1 MTRFWPRFVWRSF
14 LCCVQGSICFRSG
27 LNRRWRKQSGF
38 KKVPGG
44 LSSVRKCQDKEFS
57 FTLAVDKVFSDKVL
71 LRSLCST
78 SSPVF
83 AKTQVPQGSGVKS
96 RCNASR
102 PVALRFKKRPKI
114 QKILGMTE
122 VDPEKKKTSS
132 GCCVVVS
139 TNWQKSTSQSSWSR
153 RWKSASCVGLWML
166 LWTQPRGW
174 FFHFPGISAE
184 HGAMCSMS
192 HRETHVISQESK
204 R

>member
-1 MTRFWPRFVWRSF
+1 M
-14 LCCVQGSICFRSG
+14 CCAQGSICFRSG

-122 VDPEKKKTSS
+122 VDPEKKKTQLWLL
-132 GCCVVVS
+132 CRCVNKLAEVNQPELLKPALKVS
-139 TNWQKSTSQSSWSR
+139 QLCRPLDAAVN
-153 RWKSASCVGLWML
+153 SAKRLV
-166 LWTQPRGW
+166 
-174 FFHFPGISAE
+174 FHFPGISAE

-192 HRETHVISQESK
+192 HRETHGIS
-204 R
+204 